1 MLRAAGHW
9 VVEMR
14 VVFVGLLWG
23 GGRLSPCRRFGGRR
37 AGTAVRSRD
46 RHVVD
51 APPSRDEA
59 VALWVEVVSSA
70 RREASLDLGERDYQ
84 SLDVVL
90 DANGDHS
97 I

>member
-1 MLRAAGHW
+1 MLLGTGWEMCVVSWDCVERRAP
-9 VVEMR
+9 
-14 VVFVGLLWG
+14 LTL
-23 GGRLSPCRRFGGRR
+23 RFGGRR

-51 APPSRDEA
+51 APPSWGEA

-70 RREASLDLGERDYQ
+70 RREAPLDLGERDHQ
-84 SLDVVL
+84 SLDVML
-90 DANGDHS
+90 DTNSDHY

>member
-1 MLRAAGHW
+1 MGRRAPLA
-9 VVEMR
+9 
-14 VVFVGLLWG
+14 L
-23 GGRLSPCRRFGGRR
+23 RFGGRR

-51 APPSRDEA
+51 TAPSWDEA

-70 RREASLDLGERDYQ
+70 RRKAPLDLGSCDHQ
-84 SLDVVL
+84 ALDVAL
-90 DANGDHS
+90 DANGDHN